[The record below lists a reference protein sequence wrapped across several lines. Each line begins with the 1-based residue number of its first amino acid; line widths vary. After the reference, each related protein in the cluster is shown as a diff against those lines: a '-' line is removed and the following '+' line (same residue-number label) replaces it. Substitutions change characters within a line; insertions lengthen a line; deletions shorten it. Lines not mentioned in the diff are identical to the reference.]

1 MIEFSLIEIEKPLGM
16 IPETPSV
23 TPPTINYYE
32 LDNYESEEEGSN
44 SYRSGSISEDME
56 DNNDNN
62 GEGGYQ
68 TQYNQ
73 PWFERYSLV
82 ILGWMHNLPK
92 HPEKLLPKFDP
103 KTSRLLEDHIK
114 KFILAIRLMNVQQKD
129 VVC

>member
-1 MIEFSLIEIEKPLGM
+1 M

-62 GEGGYQ
+62 GEGGYK

-73 PWFERYSLV
+73 PWFEIYSLV
-82 ILGWMHNLPK
+82 ILGWMHNLTK
-92 HPEKLLPKFDP
+92 HLEKLLPKFDP

-114 KFILAIRLMNVQQKD
+114 KFILAIRLMNVQKKD